1 MTGAPKLMPVLALFS
16 IESTS
21 MISITF
27 RRLAP
32 LALAAS
38 LGCTEYTAPDEPTA
52 VIVFISEG
60 AGAAHWML
68 TGLASD
74 DLATA
79 RMPVRAL
86 MATRGS
92 NDDVTGGASG
102 ATALATGVRSY
113 LGAVGVG
120 PDSLPRESA
129 LGVAHG
135 LGWATGLITTARI
148 TDATPGSF
156 AAHVPSRSQGL
167 EIFQQMIDLPVR
179 VLLGGGA
186 RVFNIPRE
194 QDAMSVR
201 MQVRGQYTNVSSLAE
216 LQRSA
221 DTASTL
227 FGLFSPEELPPAAQR
242 SPTLAE
248 MTEAALM
255 VLDRDPD
262 GFFLMVENE
271 GSDMDAGGDLDREAI
286 VAEMLS
292 FDAAVGVGLEYHS
305 RYPATL
311 ILVTANDETGGIL
324 LPDDADPD
332 LLLEYGAGGATAVRV
347 PIFAIGPGAERFEGS
362 IGNDVVGQ
370 ILLDLVRGAN
380 P

>member
-1 MTGAPKLMPVLALFS
+1 
-16 IESTS
+16 
-21 MISITF
+21 MISIVF

-38 LGCTEYTAPDEPTA
+38 LGCRGYTPPDEPTA
-52 VIVFISEG
+52 VIVFIAEG

-68 TGLASD
+68 TGVASG
-74 DLATA
+74 DLATV
-79 RMPVRAL
+79 RMPVRGL
-86 MATRGS
+86 MDTRDS
-92 NDDVTGGASG
+92 NDEVTGSASG
-102 ATALATGVRSY
+102 ATAVATGVRSY
-113 LGAVGVG
+113 WGAVGVG

-129 LGVAHG
+129 LEVAHG

-148 TDATPGSF
+148 TNATPASF

-167 EIFQQMIDLPVR
+167 EIFRQMIDLPVQ

-201 MQVRGQYTNVSSLAE
+201 MQVRRQYTNVSSLPE

-227 FGLFSPEELPPAAQR
+227 LGLFTPEELPPAGQR

-271 GSDMDAGGDLDREAI
+271 GPDMDASGDVDHEAT
-286 VAEMLS
+286 VAEMFA
-292 FDAAVGVGLEYHS
+292 FDAAVGVGLEYYS
-305 RYPATL
+305 RNPATL

-324 LPDDADPD
+324 LPADADPD
-332 LLLEYGAGGATAVRV
+332 LLLEYGAGGDRAVRV

-362 IGNDVVGQ
+362 IGNDEVGRT
-370 ILLDLVRGAN
+370 LLDLVRGAN